1 MAKPM
6 APSFSAWPHCPMTVT
21 LRFSAHV
28 PARPNHKTRKRP
40 PRDGTQGGSQGK
52 PPIHTPRAH
61 PLWLPDGVAEPAL
74 NAQHPALNAQQ
85 SYSPRII
92 AISTPPDEGA
102 MAGEPPA
109 CSEHGHRSLFRLYRS
124 GYHPRRLSRHSH
136 RGGDA
141 STADG
146 VGLDGSKTR
155 VEEGNGAR
163 CRGVVKPRLG
173 KGVSGSKYSPMYPC

>member
-61 PLWLPDGVAEPAL
+61 PLWLRDGVAEPML
-74 NAQHPALNAQQ
+74 NEQHPQGMSNKVTAPAASPFPPLPMRVRWRGSPLLALSMATGR
-85 SYSPRII
+85 SFDFIGRDITRGDSRDIHI
-92 AISTPPDEGA
+92 EGA
-102 MAGEPPA
+102 MHLRRTGWASMAQRRGSRRA
-109 CSEHGHRSLFRLYRS
+109 MVHGAVGWSNLAW
-124 GYHPRRLSRHSH
+124 G
-136 RGGDA
+136 RG
-141 STADG
+141 
-146 VGLDGSKTR
+146 
-155 VEEGNGAR
+155 
-163 CRGVVKPRLG
+163 
-173 KGVSGSKYSPMYPC
+173 